1 MERRKSKEV
10 GVTPFLFFL
19 IACSLVMFF
28 FELGRMDVCTD
39 NEGQRVTPPIE
50 MLASGNYVI
59 PTINGADYLTKPP
72 ALYWMIA
79 LTYRWIGAISEW
91 TARIPTALCGL
102 LSVLCLYLV
111 TRKDLAE
118 VATRWSAV
126 ILLTT
131 PYFVERARWTEIDV
145 PLTFAIFLTVSFFW
159 RANTK
164 ATFIS
169 TLFYSLLSGAA
180 FGFALLL
187 KGPPAFLFFAA
198 AVVATWV
205 IGGEKRRLTNKIA
218 IWGTIAACSL
228 CLLSWVLTFKFPLS
242 LSVLIA
248 TWVLV
253 GLLSLR
259 TAELTRRLMVLFIVL
274 LVGGMIVAPWAVAV
288 LKQRSWD
295 YVVALLRTESLERTY
310 LASEIN
316 RGSPFY
322 YLIGIMGMFAP
333 WSFLLPLQYS
343 AHAWQLRP
351 PFYRFCVIFSW
362 LSIGFFS
369 TIAGKEYEY
378 ILPAVPFLALATGQI
393 IRDLTEDYAPVWHT
407 TWFHK
412 WEQTVTPLLL
422 LGILGVA
429 TYFASTDNHILLRI
443 EVACVIGIVLAVIV
457 LMRRYRSERLK
468 AIALL
473 SGLLILTTLVG
484 RSYAT
489 LRPDRS
495 PKLLGLA
502 CRDIVEHGL
511 LLETMRRQGSTQP
524 FPYPALAFYLRH
536 PIPFEDTPE
545 KVIEKLGS
553 NEPYYYLLRK
563 KNLNDVAFA
572 AHRET
577 YEVLLGPFDK
587 KELVIIGNAPLP
599 ETPAILQARQQT
611 KVTE

>member
-1 MERRKSKEV
+1 
-10 GVTPFLFFL
+10 
-19 IACSLVMFF
+19 MFF

-59 PTINGADYLTKPP
+59 PTINGVDYLTKPP

-111 TRKDLAE
+111 ARKELGEIA
-118 VATRWSAV
+118 ARWGAV

-145 PLTFAIFLTVSFFW
+145 PFTLGTVLTVSFFW
-159 RANTK
+159 QANAK
-164 ATFIS
+164 APPIL
-169 TLFYSLLSGAA
+169 TLVYSVLSGAA
-180 FGFALLL
+180 FGWALLL
-187 KGPPAFLFFAA
+187 KGPPALLFFTA
-198 AVVATWV
+198 AVIASWV
-205 IGGEKRRLTNKIA
+205 IWGEASRLTKNIA
-218 IWGTIAACSL
+218 VWGTIAACCL

-259 TAELTRRLMVLFIVL
+259 ADELTRRLMVLFIVL
-274 LVGGMIVAPWAVAV
+274 LVGGMIVAPWAAAV

-343 AHAWQLRP
+343 PHAWQLRP
-351 PFYRFCVIFSW
+351 PFYRFCVIFGW

-378 ILPAVPFLALATGQI
+378 ILPAVPFLALTIGQV
-393 IRDLTEDYAPVWHT
+393 IRDVTEDHAPIWHV
-407 TWFHK
+407 TWFNK
-412 WEQTVTPLLL
+412 WKQAVTPLLFVGL
-422 LGILGVA
+422 LGVA
-429 TYFASTDNHILLRI
+429 SYFASTNTHILLRLEI
-443 EVACVIGIVLAVIV
+443 ACVLGIALAVIV
-457 LMRRYRSERLK
+457 LMRRYPSERLK

-495 PKLLGLA
+495 PKWLGLA
-502 CRDIVEHGL
+502 CRDIVESGL

-524 FPYPALAFYLRH
+524 FPYPAFAFYLRR
-536 PIPFEDTPE
+536 PIPFEDAPE
-545 KVIEKLGS
+545 KVIEKLAGK
-553 NEPYYYLLRK
+553 EPYYYLLRK

-577 YEVLLGPFDK
+577 YEVLLGPFDR
-587 KELVIIGNAPLP
+587 KELVLIGNAPLP
-599 ETPAILQARQQT
+599 ETPAILQAKQQT
-611 KVTE
+611 KGLE